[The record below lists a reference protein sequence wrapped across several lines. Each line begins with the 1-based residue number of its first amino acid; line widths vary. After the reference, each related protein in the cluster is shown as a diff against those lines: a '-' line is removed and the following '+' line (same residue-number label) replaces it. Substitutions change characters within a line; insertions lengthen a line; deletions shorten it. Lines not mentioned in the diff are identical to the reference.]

1 MIQSELIF
9 HFEPLSSHFLSLSMA
24 QAFLY
29 FSMFEI
35 LLFSSTAN
43 WLVSLILVLTFLP
56 TFETASLF
64 SHVFATIWYITCLS

>member
-9 HFEPLSSHFLSLSMA
+9 HFEPLSSHFLSLSLV

-29 FSMFEI
+29 FPMFEI
-35 LLFSSTAN
+35 LLFSSTGN
-43 WLVSLILVLTFLP
+43 WLVSLILLLTFLP

-64 SHVFATIWYITCLS
+64 SHVFATIWYITYLS

>member
-1 MIQSELIF
+1 MV
-9 HFEPLSSHFLSLSMA
+9 

-29 FSMFEI
+29 FSVFEI

>member
-29 FSMFEI
+29 FSIFEI
-35 LLFSSTAN
+35 LLFSSSAN
-43 WLVSLILVLTFLP
+43 WLVSLTLILTFLP